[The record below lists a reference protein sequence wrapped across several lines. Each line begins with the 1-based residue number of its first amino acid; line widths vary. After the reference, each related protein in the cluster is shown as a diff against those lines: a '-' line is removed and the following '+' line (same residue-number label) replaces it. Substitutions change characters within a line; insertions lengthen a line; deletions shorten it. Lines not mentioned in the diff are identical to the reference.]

1 MIKQEVVDE
10 IRIAM
15 YEDVGL
21 MYDFYTDRWKDDTLR
36 DVQEYVPDITQEEL
50 DEYIKQD
57 EPYVTA
63 LVKLALKVAND
74 RELLD
79 SLFDQTP
86 EKAYETVKGITG
98 DKIPYEDFVDILE
111 YGGKPFF
118 KTFEGAAGGD
128 EELSED
134 ELLAVVGGSDKDR
147 AEAGVLK
154 ILEKIIISVARCFT
168 AESLVDSPSGAKAI
182 GNVTAGDIV
191 YSLDKDG
198 NKVETKVTDTTN
210 GEASVIEVHFADGRI
225 WNTTSTQ
232 WFYDGTTFRSIW
244 QYKDRDIVTLD
255 GKTQITDIV
264 ETGRKEMVYD
274 IVLDGNNIMFINGAA
289 AESYGS

>member
-63 LVKLALKVAND
+63 LVKLALKVADD

-79 SLFDQTP
+79 SLFDQAP
-86 EKAYETVKGITG
+86 EKAYETVKCITG

-147 AEAGVLK
+147 AEAGVIK

-198 NKVETKVTDTTN
+198 N
-210 GEASVIEVHFADGRI
+210 
-225 WNTTSTQ
+225 
-232 WFYDGTTFRSIW
+232 
-244 QYKDRDIVTLD
+244 
-255 GKTQITDIV
+255 
-264 ETGRKEMVYD
+264 
-274 IVLDGNNIMFINGAA
+274 NIMFINGAA